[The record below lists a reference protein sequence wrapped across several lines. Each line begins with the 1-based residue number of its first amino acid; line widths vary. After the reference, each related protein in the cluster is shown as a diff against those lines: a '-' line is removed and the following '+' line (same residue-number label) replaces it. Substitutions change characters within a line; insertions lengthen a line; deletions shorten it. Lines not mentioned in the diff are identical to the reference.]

1 MQEAAQGLVGHL
13 RQNDVGIRYDATTL
27 ATVLNGTNGNA
38 ALPVAE
44 RIRKMVASIRIGD
57 RPGLPVT
64 AGVAEAVLGGEIEPV
79 DIVTELINR
88 VEAALEAAY
97 AEGASSKLLPPPAK

>member
-1 MQEAAQGLVGHL
+1 MA
-13 RQNDVGIRYDATTL
+13 
-27 ATVLNGTNGNA
+27 
-38 ALPVAE
+38 
-44 RIRKMVASIRIGD
+44 ASIRIGK

-64 AGVAEAVLGGEIEPV
+64 AGVAEAVLGGEIEPA

-97 AEGASSKLLPPPAK
+97 ADGASSKLLPPPAK